1 MEELEVPGDIAVVMA
16 PLLDLIDTLTAS
28 IKQAERGVAEQLA
41 LHPRAARLT
50 TVPGIGPLTA
60 ITFHATMDD
69 SCRFASARAVCAYLG
84 LVPSERSSGEKRQ
97 LGHITKRGQTE
108 LRSLLVEAA
117 WRIVRSTSHDTLAM
131 RNWAAGITAR
141 RGRAIAVVALAR
153 ELAGVLFVMWR
164 DECDFAPKRHA
175 AGDNE
180 ARRVVTGRGTP
191 EQRVP
196 RPCTYSVGPRTA

>member
-1 MEELEVPGDIAVVMA
+1 
-16 PLLDLIDTLTAS
+16 
-28 IKQAERGVAEQLA
+28 
-41 LHPRAARLT
+41 
-50 TVPGIGPLTA
+50 
-60 ITFHATMDD
+60 
-69 SCRFASARAVCAYLG
+69 
-84 LVPSERSSGEKRQ
+84 
-97 LGHITKRGQTE
+97 
-108 LRSLLVEAA
+108 
-117 WRIVRSTSHDTLAM
+117 M